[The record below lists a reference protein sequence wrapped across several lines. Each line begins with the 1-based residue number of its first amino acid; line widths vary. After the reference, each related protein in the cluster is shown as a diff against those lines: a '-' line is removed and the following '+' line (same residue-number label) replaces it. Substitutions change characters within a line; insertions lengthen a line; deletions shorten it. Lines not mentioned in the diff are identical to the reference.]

1 MCRGR
6 QRCQGSLIDPDYFSR
21 LIKEN
26 SDTMLV
32 ISKMNMNAIWLN
44 ASVQHST
51 KQSLVSSNFHCWPT
65 VLIVCEW
72 QTGFDR
78 NLCSGDIAVSE
89 KTVHK
94 LMKTSSGS
102 NAAIWKAYPDSR
114 VDLWDQNLVNGEY
127 VIAFELNP
135 GLGQSLKNLLPNV
148 SSIQWTP
155 MSGGIANKAD
165 VSDYMSKA
173 VESLRYDKDT

>member
-1 MCRGR
+1 MQVC
-6 QRCQGSLIDPDYFSR
+6 
-21 LIKEN
+21 N
-26 SDTMLV
+26 
-32 ISKMNMNAIWLN
+32 LN
-44 ASVQHST
+44 
-51 KQSLVSSNFHCWPT
+51 KQSLVSTNFRCGPT
-65 VLIVCEW
+65 VLCES
-72 QTGFDR
+72 QIGFDR

-148 SSIQWTP
+148 SSIQW
-155 MSGGIANKAD
+155 MYNECS
-165 VSDYMSKA
+165 
-173 VESLRYDKDT
+173 